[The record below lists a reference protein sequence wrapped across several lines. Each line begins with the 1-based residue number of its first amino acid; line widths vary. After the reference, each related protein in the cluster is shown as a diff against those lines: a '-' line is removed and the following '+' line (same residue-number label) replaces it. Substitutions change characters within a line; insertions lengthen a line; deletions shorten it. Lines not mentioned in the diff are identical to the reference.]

1 MKTLIYFLVILMGVL
16 ASCGKDKN
24 AYEIPI
30 YHEGD
35 QGSGWGEAKRDGK
48 GWKATAFARNHQD
61 GSGYIG
67 IDFNT
72 FTTQGDIRE
81 SLSFNEIPLKVGKY
95 QIKGKVGDTYDGLV
109 GSNYGLSESDGDV
122 IGAVYSHDDASTGYI
137 ELTNV
142 DTASNVVEGMFDKA
156 VFIRYTPIESI
167 YPETVVFKNGKFRMK
182 IVE

>member
-1 MKTLIYFLVILMGVL
+1 MKTLIYFLVILVGVL
-16 ASCGKDKN
+16 ASCSKDKN

-30 YHEGD
+30 FFEGD
-35 QGSGWGEAKRDGK
+35 QDTGWGEAVRDGK
-48 GWKATAFARNHQD
+48 AWKATAFARHHQD

-72 FTTQGDIRE
+72 FTRDGELRE
-81 SLSFNEIPLKVGKY
+81 SLALNEIPLKIGKY
-95 QIKGKVGDTYDGLV
+95 QIKGKVGETYDGFV
-109 GSNYGLSESDGDV
+109 GSNYGLIESDGDV
-122 IGAVYSHDDASTGYI
+122 VGAVYAHDDASTGYV

-142 DTASNVVEGMFDKA
+142 DTASNVVEGRFDKV

-167 YPETVVFKNGKFRMK
+167 YPETVVFKRGKFRMK